1 MNDGLLF
8 FKVYKTF
15 PQHFKLRQKSPLKL
29 PYAFLRYG
37 CFFNWPE
44 RNIRIYQRSFTTP
57 YLEDL
62 LALKSS
68 SFII

>member
-29 PYAFLRYG
+29 PYAFI
-37 CFFNWPE
+37 FFLDMVAFL
-44 RNIRIYQRSFTTP
+44 IGQKGI
-57 YLEDL
+57 LESIKDL
-62 LALKSS
+62 LLLHIWKI
-68 SFII
+68 F